1 MIDESH
7 LPYEQQSLLYR
18 LKTRAH
24 IRRQITSRRSV
35 QEGKP
40 DRLSDL
46 LDEAAKEIEATT
58 LTCLEFYMLVGLP
71 GTGKSTWIKNH
82 KYLFGD
88 KYEILSTDNYIE
100 RIAELQNTTYDRAFA
115 HNIKDATDQME
126 EDAVSAFSNKTPIVI
141 WDQTNLSVKSRA
153 QKLKMVPSCYRKI
166 AVMFAA
172 PSDEELQIRLSSRV
186 GKTIPDHVM
195 NSMMTRFEF
204 PATREGLDEV
214 HARVN

>member
-24 IRRQITSRRSV
+24 IRRQISSRKSV

-40 DRLSDL
+40 DRLADL

-58 LTCLEFYMLVGLP
+58 PTSFQFYMLVGLP
-71 GTGKSTWIKNH
+71 GTGKSTWIDDH
-82 KYLFGD
+82 KYLFSD
-88 KYEILSTDNYIE
+88 KYAILSTDNYIE
-100 RIAELQNTTYDRAFA
+100 RIAELQGTTYDRAFA

-153 QKLKMVPSCYRKI
+153 QKLRMVPLCYRKI
-166 AVMFAA
+166 AVVLAA
-172 PSDEELQIRLSSRV
+172 PSEEELQMRLSSRV
-186 GKTIPDHVM
+186 GKTIPDHVVKR
-195 NSMMTRFEF
+195 MMGSFEF
-204 PATREGLDEV
+204 PASREGFDEV
-214 HARVN
+214 HARIN